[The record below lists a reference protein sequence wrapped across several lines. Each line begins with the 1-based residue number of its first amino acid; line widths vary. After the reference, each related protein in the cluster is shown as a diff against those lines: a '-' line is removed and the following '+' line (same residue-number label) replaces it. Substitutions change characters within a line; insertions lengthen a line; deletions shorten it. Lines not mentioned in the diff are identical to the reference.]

1 MPVPVFFVIGRTLV
15 RYPCL
20 WYTIGEMERIEHFV
34 PGNIGESEGILS
46 RLRRP
51 IPAGVAISYATAY
64 TAPGER
70 VLVPYCQGPTMV
82 REVLSA
88 GRQVV
93 ALNFDPLLVLV
104 VRTELALPPAR
115 ELGGAVARLGDSPKQ
130 GMPLRR
136 YLADLYATSCPA
148 CSRPAVADY
157 FVWDREQGEPIAKH
171 LQCRA
176 CDFQGRAA
184 TDQEDLARLGVLP
197 APEMHYHYV
206 LERVSPPGRGGSL
219 RTHLE
224 YLLELYS
231 PRNLYVLAELTRKIE
246 GLFPDGPL
254 HAALKVLL
262 ADCLDRC
269 SSLAP
274 LPGSTARQRGL
285 RRPGR
290 FLERNAWYA
299 FEEAAARVKAS
310 AGEQLSELAESR
322 EASGETEGSGSYI
335 GQGLV
340 RDLPRTLSPRSLRLI
355 LTSPPA
361 LDSAIWS
368 LSYLW
373 CAWLLG
379 AGAAAPL
386 RPLLRQR
393 TPDPAWYARVMAGS
407 MATLADFMRDD
418 GRLVLVLTSQRPA
431 VIEALVLAAE
441 QARLGVMSL
450 VQCGGDYRLEL
461 APSLP
466 QRDDFSRAKETA
478 DAGLDARIRRA
489 AVEIAIETIK
499 ARGEPVPWPTLHAAI
514 YQRLAQRGILSMVV
528 EGGSGGPSPLDY
540 VAEQVEVALD
550 NPAFVRLA
558 SGESHDELWW
568 LTIPEDVGQPLSDRV
583 ETGARRVLQEALAL
597 TEDDYAARVH
607 ARFPGSLTPSA
618 ELVAACLQAYGYE
631 PTPGYWQLRPEDLP
645 SARAA
650 ERRTIVEHLLS
661 LGRRLG
667 YGTDEWMPFDAAW
680 LEGGQPR
687 AVFAVRWQ
695 GMVGEA
701 LALSEQAAG
710 ARPYL
715 VIPGG
720 RAALVSYKLARNR
733 VWQRAVDDFG
743 WWFIKYRH
751 VRKLVDEPEI
761 DEYTLR
767 TVVGLDPI
775 VEQETAQLPLF

>member
-1 MPVPVFFVIGRTLV
+1 
-15 RYPCL
+15 
-20 WYTIGEMERIEHFV
+20 MEQIEHFV
-34 PGNIGESEGILS
+34 PRFIDEREGILS
-46 RLRRP
+46 RLRWP
-51 IPAGVAISYATAY
+51 VPAGVATAYATAY
-64 TAPGER
+64 TDPDER
-70 VLVPYCQGPTMV
+70 VLVPYCQGSTMV
-82 REVLSA
+82 REILSA
-88 GRQVV
+88 GRRVL

-104 VRTELALPPAR
+104 VRTELALPQAR
-115 ELGGAVARLGDSPKQ
+115 ELDGAVARLGDSPKQ
-130 GMPLRR
+130 GIPLRH

-157 FVWDREQGEPIAKH
+157 FVWDREQGEPIAKDLH
-171 LQCRA
+171 CSA
-176 CDFQGRAA
+176 CDYQGRTA
-184 TDQEDLARLGVLP
+184 TDQEDLARLGNLP
-197 APEMHYHYV
+197 AREMHYHYV

-219 RTHLE
+219 QTRLE

-246 GLFPDGPL
+246 GVFPKGPL
-254 HAALKVLL
+254 HDALKVLL

-269 SSLAP
+269 SSLSP
-274 LPGSTARQRGL
+274 LPESVARRRGL

-290 FLERNAWYA
+290 YLERNVWFA
-299 FEEAAARVKAS
+299 FEEAVERVRAS
-310 AGEQLSELAESR
+310 AGEPLSGLAELP
-322 EASGETEGSGSYI
+322 EAPAARAGGSGSYV

-340 RDLPRTLSPRSLRLI
+340 RDLPRTLSPRSVRLI
-355 LTSPPA
+355 LTSPPP
-361 LDSAIWS
+361 LDSSVWS

-379 AGAAAPL
+379 AEAAAPL
-386 RPLLRQR
+386 QPLLRQR

-418 GRLVLVLTSQRPA
+418 GRLVLVLTGERPA
-431 VIEALVLAAE
+431 MIEALVLAAD

-466 QRDDFSRAKETA
+466 QPHAFSGLEGNA
-478 DAGLDARIRRA
+478 DAPLDTRLRRS
-489 AVEIAIETIK
+489 VTEIAAETIRE
-499 ARGEPVPWPTLHAAI
+499 RGEPVPWPALHAAI
-514 YQRLAQRGILSMVV
+514 HEKLAQRGILGVV
-528 EGGSGGPSPLDY
+528 AGGGIGGASPLDH

-550 NPAFVRLA
+550 DPAFVRFA
-558 SGESHDELWW
+558 AGESHDELWW
-568 LTIPEDVGQPLSDRV
+568 LAMTEGVGQSLSDRV
-583 ETGARRVLQEALAL
+583 ETGAHEVLQEALAL

-607 ARFPGSLTPSA
+607 SRFPGSLTPS
-618 ELVAACLQAYGYE
+618 EDLVAACLRSYGSE
-631 PTPGYWQLRPEDLP
+631 PAPGYWQLRPEDLP

-650 ERRTIVEHLLS
+650 ERRTIVEHLLA

-667 YGTDEWMPFDAAW
+667 YGAEERAPFDAVW
-680 LEGGQPR
+680 LERGQPR
-687 AVFAVRWQ
+687 AVFVVRWQ
-695 GMVGEA
+695 AMVGEA
-701 LALSEQAAG
+701 LALSNEVAG

-720 RAALVSYKLARNR
+720 RAALVSHKLAQNP
-733 VWQRAVDDFG
+733 VWQRAVDDSG

-751 VRKLVDEPEI
+751 VRKLVDEPEV

-775 VEQETAQLPLF
+775 VEQESAQLPLF

>member
-1 MPVPVFFVIGRTLV
+1 
-15 RYPCL
+15 
-20 WYTIGEMERIEHFV
+20 MERIEHFV

-46 RLRRP
+46 RLRQP
-51 IPAGVAISYATAY
+51 IPAGVAAAYATAY
-64 TAPGER
+64 TDPDER
-70 VLVPYCQGPTMV
+70 VLVPYCQGSTMV
-82 REVLSA
+82 REILSA

-171 LQCRA
+171 LQCRG
-176 CDFQGRAA
+176 CGFQGRTA
-184 TDQEDLARLGVLP
+184 TDQEDLARLGSLP

-219 RTHLE
+219 RTRLE

-246 GLFPDGPL
+246 GLFPEGPL
-254 HAALKVLL
+254 HEALKILL

-290 FLERNAWYA
+290 YLERNAWYA
-299 FEEAAARVKAS
+299 FEEAVARVQAS
-310 AGEQLSELAESR
+310 AGEQLPGLAESL
-322 EASGETEGSGSYI
+322 EAHGAAEGSGSYI

-431 VIEALVLAAE
+431 MIEALVLAAD
-441 QARLGVMSL
+441 QARLGVISL
-450 VQCGGDYRLEL
+450 VQCGSDYRLEL

-466 QRDDFSRAKETA
+466 QQDALSRATGS
-478 DAGLDARIRRA
+478 AGVPLDARILRA
-489 AVEIAIETIK
+489 AVEIATETIK

-514 YQRLAQRGILSMVV
+514 HQELAQRGALSAVV
-528 EGGSGGPSPLDY
+528 EDGSGGPSPLDY
-540 VAEQVEVALD
+540 VAEQVEAALD
-550 NPAFVRLA
+550 DPAFVRLA
-558 SGESHDELWW
+558 AGEAHDELWW
-568 LTIPEDVGQPLSDRV
+568 LTISEGAGQPLSDRV
-583 ETGARRVLQEALAL
+583 EAGAHDVLAAALAL
-597 TEDDYAARVH
+597 TEDDFSARVH
-607 ARFPGSLTPSA
+607 ARFPGPLAPSA
-618 ELVAACLQAYGYE
+618 KLLAACLRAYGSE
-631 PTPGYWQLRPEDLP
+631 PTPGFWQLRTEDQAD
-645 SARAA
+645 AREA
-650 ERRTIVEHLLS
+650 ERRTIIEHLLA

-667 YGTDEWMPFDAAW
+667 YHVDEWAPFDAAW
-680 LEGGQPR
+680 IEKGQPR

-695 GMVGEA
+695 AMVGEA
-701 LALSEQAAG
+701 LALSSRAEA

-720 RAALVSYKLARNR
+720 RAALVSHKLAQNP
-733 VWQRAVDDFG
+733 VWQRTVDDSG

-751 VRKLVDEPEI
+751 VRKLVDEPEV

-767 TVVGLDPI
+767 TIVGLDPI
-775 VEQETAQLPLF
+775 VEQESAQLPLF

>member
-1 MPVPVFFVIGRTLV
+1 MK
-15 RYPCL
+15 
-20 WYTIGEMERIEHFV
+20 RIEHFV
-34 PGNIGESEGILS
+34 PGIIGESEGILS
-46 RLRRP
+46 HLRWP
-51 IPAGVAISYATAY
+51 IPAGVATAYATAY
-64 TAPGER
+64 TDPDER
-70 VLVPYCQGPTMV
+70 VLVPYCQGSAMV
-82 REVLSA
+82 REILSA

-93 ALNFDPLLVLV
+93 ALNFDPLIVLV

-115 ELGGAVARLGDSPKQ
+115 ELNGAVARLGDSPKQ
-130 GMPLRR
+130 GVPLRR
-136 YLADLYATSCPA
+136 YLVDLYATSCPA

-157 FVWDREQGEPIAKH
+157 FIWDREQGEPIAKF
-171 LQCRA
+171 LRCPA
-176 CDFQGRAA
+176 CAWQGRAA
-184 TDQEDLARLGVLP
+184 TEQEDLERLENLP
-197 APEMHYHYV
+197 AREMHYHYV
-206 LERVSPPGRGGSL
+206 LDRVSPPARGGSL
-219 RTHLE
+219 QTRLE

-246 GLFPDGPL
+246 GLFPEGPL
-254 HAALKVLL
+254 HEALKVLL

-274 LPGSTARQRGL
+274 LPGSVARRRGL

-290 FLERNAWYA
+290 YLERNVWYA
-299 FEEAAARVKAS
+299 FEEAVTRLKAS
-310 AGEQLSELAESR
+310 AGDRSSGLADIL
-322 EASGETEGSGSYI
+322 EARLATAEGLGSYI

-340 RDLPRTLSPRSLRLI
+340 RDLPRTLSPRSMRLI
-355 LTSPPA
+355 LTSPPP
-361 LDSAIWS
+361 LDSAAWS

-379 AGAAAPL
+379 AEAAAPL
-386 RPLLRQR
+386 RPLLLQR

-431 VIEALVLAAE
+431 MIEALVLAAD

-466 QRDDFSRAKETA
+466 QPDAFSRAKGITA
-478 DAGLDARIRRA
+478 DPLDLKIRRA

-499 ARGEPVPWPTLHAAI
+499 VRGEPTPWPTLHAAI
-514 YQRLAQRGILSMVV
+514 HQKLAQRGILGKVV
-528 EGGSGGPSPLDY
+528 EGGTGGPSPLDQ
-540 VAEQVEVALD
+540 VAEQVEAALD
-550 NPAFVRLA
+550 DPAFVRLTA
-558 SGESHDELWW
+558 GESRDELWW
-568 LTIPEDVGQPLSDRV
+568 LAIPDGVEHPLCDRV
-583 ETGARRVLQEALAL
+583 EAGAREVLQEALAL
-597 TEDDYAARVH
+597 TEGDYTARVH

-618 ELVAACLQAYGYE
+618 ELVAACLRSYGSE
-631 PTPGYWQLRPEDLP
+631 PTQGYWQLRPEDLP
-645 SARAA
+645 GARLT
-650 ERRTIVEHLLS
+650 ERRIIVEHLLA

-667 YGTDEWMPFDAAW
+667 YRTEAWKPFDAAW
-680 LEGGQPR
+680 FDEGQPR

-695 GMVGEA
+695 AIVGEA
-701 LALSEQAAG
+701 LALSEQVAG

-720 RAALVSYKLARNR
+720 RAALVSYKLAHNP
-733 VWQRAVDDFG
+733 VWQRTVDDFG

-751 VRKLVDEPEI
+751 VRKLVDQPEV

-767 TVVGLDPI
+767 TIVGLDPI
-775 VEQETAQLPLF
+775 VEQESAQLPLF